1 MKLTVLGK
9 WSPYPLPGGACPG
22 YLAQA
27 GGVRVLLDCG
37 NGVVAALQRFC
48 SPADLAAAVITH
60 LHPDHFSD
68 IYALQNALRFGRYPK
83 PAAPPLRIFAP
94 RGADQ
99 FLAAVLPKETSRR
112 EFLDRFTFSAFE
124 DGEGRVGEEV
134 RLRFAPTN
142 HPMPCHAVEVSSG
155 GRRLVYTADTGPS
168 EAVERLAAGAHMLLA
183 ECTLAE
189 GTEHLAEELGHLTG
203 GMAGALAARV
213 GAKKLLLTH
222 FFAPFHAVKDSVAA
236 AAKEIG
242 AVSQVDE
249 GSTYEV

>member
-1 MKLTVLGK
+1 
-9 WSPYPLPGGACPG
+9 
-22 YLAQA
+22 
-27 GGVRVLLDCG
+27 VLLDCG

-168 EAVERLAAGAHMLLA
+168 EAVERLAAGAHVLLA

-203 GMAGALAARV
+203 GMAGALAARA